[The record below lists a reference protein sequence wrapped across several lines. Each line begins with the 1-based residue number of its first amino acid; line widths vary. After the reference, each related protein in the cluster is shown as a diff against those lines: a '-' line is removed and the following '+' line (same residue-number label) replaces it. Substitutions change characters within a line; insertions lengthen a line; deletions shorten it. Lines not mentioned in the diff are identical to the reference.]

1 MGLNHLEYKIVK
13 AGSEESFMQTDLIVL
28 YVLEGEMSV
37 RYYGDKIR
45 MKKDD
50 ILLINS
56 GMEYGICGIRDAIYG
71 TASYSIGIISQ
82 IMDKKR
88 DHFADHG

>member
-1 MGLNHLEYKIVK
+1 MVMNHQEYKIVK
-13 AGSEESFMQTDLIVL
+13 ACSEESFIQTDLIVL

-37 RYYGDKIR
+37 RCYGEKIR

-56 GMEYGICGIRDAIYG
+56 GMEYEIAGIRDAIYG
-71 TASYSIGIISQ
+71 TASFSIGIIS
-82 IMDKKR
+82 
-88 DHFADHG
+88 

>member
-1 MGLNHLEYKIVK
+1 MGLNHLEYKIVR
-13 AGSEESFMQTDLIVL
+13 AGSEKSFMQTDLVVL

-50 ILLINS
+50 I
-56 GMEYGICGIRDAIYG
+56 CCA
-71 TASYSIGIISQ
+71 
-82 IMDKKR
+82 DKQSV
-88 DHFADHG
+88 DPVLG

>member
-13 AGSEESFMQTDLIVL
+13 AGSGENYMQTDLIVL

-56 GMEYGICGIRDAIYG
+56 GME
-71 TASYSIGIISQ
+71 SVV
-82 IMDKKR
+82 
-88 DHFADHG
+88 